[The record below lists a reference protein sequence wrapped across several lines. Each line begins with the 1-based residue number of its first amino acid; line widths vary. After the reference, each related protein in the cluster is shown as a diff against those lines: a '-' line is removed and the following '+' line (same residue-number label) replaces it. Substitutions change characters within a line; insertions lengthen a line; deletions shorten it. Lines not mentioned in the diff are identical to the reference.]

1 MHVLLL
7 NQYFP
12 PDTSATAKQAATV
25 VEALAARH
33 RVTVVAGRPSY
44 EPSERH
50 PYYLYR
56 REVRGN
62 VTILR
67 VGSSAHPRFRMRH
80 RVTNYL
86 SYVALAIP
94 LALTVPADIVMSMT
108 DPPFAGLAGA
118 LIARLRRR
126 PFVYNIRDL
135 YPDMAVGGSIVRP
148 SRWVRLWERMHRRAL
163 RGAARVIVL
172 GEDMRDRIVAKGV
185 DPARVVVVRDGVSVP
200 ETLPSPAHPVA
211 QEVRCGFSFVLL
223 HAGNLGFYGAWQ
235 TLVEAARRLKQD
247 GIGLVFV
254 GEGAQRAE
262 IEASAGG
269 CANIRFLP
277 FRPAQDVPYVLA
289 AADVHIITVRDGLQ
303 GVVVPSKLYPIL
315 AAGKPILA
323 VVPEETDVARIVRRE
338 GCGLVAGPCDPEGV
352 AEAAR
357 RLARD
362 PALLEQM
369 GRRAREISPAYD
381 KVKQLQV
388 FLQAIEEVG
397 GHR

>member
-1 MHVLLL
+1 M
-7 NQYFP
+7 
-12 PDTSATAKQAATV
+12 
-25 VEALAARH
+25 
-33 RVTVVAGRPSY
+33 
-44 EPSERH
+44 
-50 PYYLYR
+50 
-56 REVRGN
+56 
-62 VTILR
+62 
-67 VGSSAHPRFRMRH
+67 
-80 RVTNYL
+80 
-86 SYVALAIP
+86 
-94 LALTVPADIVMSMT
+94 
-108 DPPFAGLAGA
+108 
-118 LIARLRRR
+118 
-126 PFVYNIRDL
+126 
-135 YPDMAVGGSIVRP
+135 
-148 SRWVRLWERMHRRAL
+148 
-163 RGAARVIVL
+163 
-172 GEDMRDRIVAKGV
+172 
-185 DPARVVVVRDGVSVP
+185 
-200 ETLPSPAHPVA
+200 A